1 MTPGR
6 AGTTPAADPPGVEYT
21 CRMDTLTPSRR
32 RALRAKAHHLDPVV
46 TIGQHGLTP
55 SVLHEI
61 DIALTAHELIKI
73 RVLNDDRDERSALLA
88 RICTEI
94 GAAPVQQLGKLLI
107 VWRPKPAPE
116 IVEARPKTR
125 ATKPAR
131 KPAHGPRPTAT
142 AAGRSPP
149 RHAAVARRTNA
160 GTRADTEA
168 TVADPA
174 GARRRYARA
183 AEPAAA
189 NRGTPPRHGPG
200 KPQGSGAAWD
210 AGRAAR
216 TPRGGASGPGPAAKR
231 PSGPH
236 GKSAS
241 SKVGASGARRRRK
254 QP

>member
-94 GAAPVQQLGKLLI
+94 AAAPVQQLGKLLI
-107 VWRPKPAPE
+107 VWRPKPEPE
-116 IVEARPKTR
+116 IVDARPKAR
-125 ATKPAR
+125 ATKQAR
-131 KPAHGPRPTAT
+131 KPAHAPRPAAT
-142 AAGRSPP
+142 GAGRSPP
-149 RHAAVARRTNA
+149 RATAVRRTHT
-160 GTRADTEA
+160 GTRAYADA
-168 TVADPA
+168 TVADPTT
-174 GARRRYARA
+174 ARRRHARA
-183 AEPAAA
+183 AEPAASD
-189 NRGTPPRHGPG
+189 RGTSPRHGPG
-200 KPQGSGAAWD
+200 KPRGSGAAWD

-216 TPRGGASGPGPAAKR
+216 TPRGGASGPQPAAKR